1 MIVKCTKTGKIL
13 ASEEELRE
21 HAEAFGVSA
30 FEEIKPEETHIWINH
45 NSGKYCFSKNEMDLF
60 CRRTG
65 ASPPDF
71 TEISVSEYLQIR
83 NEKKQSLRN
92 DNRVEN
98 FANEKFV
105 SALVDV
111 RGYSVMQAE
120 KALWF
125 TRNESVQA
133 AETWLKDHAKDE
145 DFNTPLK
152 LREDEP
158 IPQPITATG
167 TVSAET
173 VKLFEFISTPLLEE
187 LMGMGFTKDRS
198 ARALWKT
205 ENAGTPEAV
214 DWLTAHAEDADID
227 DPLPEEISVPK
238 KTPKLSKEEAQ
249 LAALELQR
257 KLREERAI
265 RETAE
270 AKEKEKQRLASTKA
284 MLEQQEIQE
293 EQRRKR
299 DLAERERLKREE
311 EAHKAELAEKL
322 RLDFIERFGYE
333 PPSSVTEKLAA
344 KPKDRILQLLNG
356 IKRGFEVEEVKACLA
371 TLRLYL
377 SNIESNSAEKKY
389 HRIKKTNKVF
399 VEKIYPIPPAIE
411 LLSVCGFVD
420 EGPSSEFLEIKSS
433 VADGYLC
440 GQAVRY
446 IDVILNQL

>member
-1 MIVKCTKTGKIL
+1 MIVKCSKTGKIL
-13 ASEEELRE
+13 ATEEELKE
-21 HAEAFGVSA
+21 HAEAFGVSS
-30 FEEIKPEETHIWINH
+30 FEEIKPEETYIWMNQ
-45 NSGKYCFSKNEMDLF
+45 NTGKYCFSKNEMDLF
-60 CRRTG
+60 CRRTTT
-65 ASPPDF
+65 PPSEF
-71 TEISVSEYLQIR
+71 SEILVSEFLKLR
-83 NEKKQSLRN
+83 NEKKRSLRN
-92 DNRVEN
+92 DARVET

-133 AETWLKDHAKDE
+133 AESWLKEHAKDE

-152 LREDEP
+152 LRDDEP
-158 IPQPITATG
+158 IPQSITTTG
-167 TVSAET
+167 TVSVET
-173 VKLFEFISTPLLEE
+173 VKLLEFVNISHLEE
-187 LMGMGFTKDRS
+187 LISMGFGKERS
-198 ARALWKT
+198 VRALWKT
-205 ENAGTPEAV
+205 ENAGVPAAV

-227 DPLPEEISVPK
+227 DPLPEEISIPK
-238 KTPKLSKEEAQ
+238 RTPKLSKEEAQ
-249 LAALELQR
+249 QAALELQR

-265 RETAE
+265 REAAE

-333 PPSSVTEKLAA
+333 PPAALTEKPAA
-344 KPKDRILQLLNG
+344 KPKDRILQLLNV
-356 IKRGFEVEEVKACLA
+356 IKRGFEAETVKACLT

-377 SNIESNSAEKKY
+377 QNIESNSAEKKY
-389 HRIKKTNKVF
+389 HRIKKSNKVF
-399 VEKIYPIPPAIE
+399 VEKIAPVPPAIE
-411 LLSVCGFVD
+411 LLSVCGFED
-420 EGPSSEFLEIKSS
+420 DGPTSEFLEIKSS

-440 GQAVRY
+440 GQAVKY